1 MARSGNGGAQGEERD
16 FGADPE
22 KSAQLVAKIR
32 DSSLHE
38 EERLI
43 AIKLGGDLMNMDD
56 GIADALLA
64 VVTSDEE
71 SEELRSNAAIALGP
85 VLEDCDLMGFDF
97 DDDDVAISEE
107 TYARVRRELKRIVLD
122 EHQPRDVRR
131 SAMEASVR
139 APDDWHEPEIRAA
152 LESADPLWKITAVFS
167 MGFVGGFDRQI
178 LAALDDDDSRI
189 EREAILAAGHQS
201 VGEAF
206 PKIRALAES
215 EEAERGLRLAAV
227 EALSGYDSTPAIETL
242 HTLAEHD
249 DEEVAELAEYGLS
262 FMVDPRNPG
271 AALFD
276 IGGDEDDDLLEDG
289 ALDEEDDDR

>member
-1 MARSGNGGAQGEERD
+1 MARSGDGDPRGEEQD
-16 FGADPE
+16 FGAEPE
-22 KSAQLVAKIR
+22 KSAQLVEKIR
-32 DSSLHE
+32 DRSLAE
-38 EERLI
+38 DERLI

-56 GIADALLA
+56 PVAEALLA

-71 SEELRSNAAIALGP
+71 SEELRANAAIALGP

-107 TYARVRRELKRIVLD
+107 TYSILRRELKRLVLE

-152 LESADPLWKITAVFS
+152 LESDDPMWKITAVFS

-178 LAALDDDDSRI
+178 LAALDDDDPRI

-206 PKIRALAES
+206 PKILALAKS
-215 EEAERGLRLAAV
+215 EEAERALRLAAV
-227 EALSGYDSTPAIETL
+227 EALSGYDSTAAIETL
-242 HTLAEHD
+242 HTLAEHE
-249 DEEVAELAEYGLS
+249 DEEIAELAEYGLS
-262 FMVDPRNPG
+262 FMVDPTHPG

-276 IGGDEDDDLLEDG
+276 VGGDEDDDLLEDG
-289 ALDEEDDDR
+289 TLDDDDER